1 MTPKAIQ
8 SLARGAVLLVS
19 SGLLAGAVHAQQV
32 FRIVGL
38 DGKVT
43 FSDQPPPVNSA
54 AKVTAGT
61 GPSISGSVP
70 SPLPFELK
78 QVVAKYPVSLY
89 TGANCAPCM
98 SARAMLTSRGIP
110 FTEKT
115 ITTVDDSQ
123 ALQRI
128 SGSNNLPFATIG
140 GQQLNGFSDSEW
152 NQFLNAA
159 GYPTVSAL
167 PAGYRFL
174 APTPLVVVV
183 TTPATSASASNPSS
197 VRAAES
203 GARPMAPPA
212 QTGDN
217 PAGIK
222 F

>member
-1 MTPKAIQ
+1 MTSKAIQ
-8 SLARGAVLLVS
+8 FLARGAVLLVS
-19 SGLLAGAVHAQQV
+19 SGLLAGVVHAQQV
-32 FRIVGL
+32 FRIVGP

-54 AKVTAGT
+54 VKVTLGAGPT
-61 GPSISGSVP
+61 GGGAAP

-78 QVVAKYPVSLY
+78 QVVAKYPVTLY
-89 TGANCAPCM
+89 TSVNCVPCT
-98 SARAMLTSRGIP
+98 SSRAMLSNRGIP

-128 SGSNNLPFATIG
+128 SGGNNLPFATIG

-159 GYPTVSAL
+159 GYPAVSVL
-167 PAGYRFL
+167 PAGYRFA
-174 APTPLVVVV
+174 APTPLVVIA

-197 VRAAES
+197 VRAAAS
-203 GARPMAPPA
+203 AARPVVPPA
-212 QTGDN
+212 QTRDN